1 MTANQVPSTIS
12 ASAAWAA
19 CLAAAIV
26 SGPIEPDVSTMMIS
40 PAEPPPV
47 WPAVPAPAQVTVT
60 IALTSVPPSAR
71 NSFW

>member
-1 MTANQVPSTIS
+1 
-12 ASAAWAA
+12 
-19 CLAAAIV
+19 LAAAIV

-47 WPAVPAPAQVTVT
+47 CPAVPAPAHVTVT